1 MLTMIKYLDLKKI
14 NNKYK
19 LDKVISDVLDSSI
32 YLFGTKTE
40 EFEYQWAKYC
50 RAKYCISCGNGLN
63 ALELIIKAF
72 DFPKN
77 SEIIV
82 AANTYIATILA
93 ISNNNCYPVL
103 VEPTIGKYTIDPN
116 NIEKAI
122 GSNTKAILVTH
133 LYGYPCNMDKI
144 NEIAK
149 NHNLKVIEDCAQAQG
164 LIYKGLKKTGTLCD
178 ASAFSFYPSKNLGA
192 LGDAGAITTNDKELA
207 EKLRSLCNYGMTT
220 KNIFDYKG
228 NNSRMDE
235 LQAAVLLEKLQGLD
249 TENNK
254 RKLIA
259 KRYIDK
265 IKNDKIILPEFDSR
279 CVWHVF
285 PIHCEKRD
293 ELKAYLYKN
302 GIETAIHY
310 PVPPH
315 KQLAYKEYNSY
326 EFPITEWICN
336 TELSLPCNS
345 TLSLEEINYIIKV
358 INSW

>member
-1 MLTMIKYLDLKKI
+1 MIKYLNLKEL
-14 NNKYK
+14 NSRYK
-19 LDKVISDVLDSSI
+19 LTEAIKDTLDSGM
-32 YLFGTKTE
+32 YLFGTKTQ

-72 DFPKN
+72 DFPIG

-93 ISNNNCYPVL
+93 ISNNNCNAVL
-103 VEPTIGKYTIDPN
+103 VEPTVGKYTIDPIK
-116 NIEKAI
+116 IEKAI
-122 GSNTKAILVTH
+122 TSNTKAVIVTH
-133 LYGYPCNMDKI
+133 LYGYPCDMDKI

-149 NHNLKVIEDCAQAQG
+149 KYNLKVIEDCAQAHG
-164 LIYKGLKKTGTLCD
+164 LLYEGLKKTGTLAD
-178 ASAFSFYPSKNLGA
+178 AAGFSFYPGKNLGA
-192 LGDAGAITTNDKELA
+192 LGDAGAITTNNKELA
-207 EKLRSLCNYGMTT
+207 DKIRSLHNYGMIS
-220 KNIFDYKG
+220 KNIFSYKG

-235 LQAAVLLEKLQGLD
+235 IQAAVLLEKLPGLD

-265 IKNDKIILPEFDSR
+265 IKTDKVLLPEFDSR
-279 CVWHVF
+279 CIWHVF
-285 PIHCEKRD
+285 PIHTERRN
-293 ELKAYLYKN
+293 ELKEYLYKN

-310 PVPPH
+310 PIPPH
-315 KQLAYKEYNSY
+315 KQLAYAEYNEKS
-326 EFPITEWICN
+326 FPITEWIHA

-345 TLSLEEINYIIKV
+345 TLSSEEVNYIIKV
-358 INSW
+358 INNW

>member
-1 MLTMIKYLDLKKI
+1 MPIMIKYLDLKKL
-14 NNKYK
+14 NDKYK
-19 LDKVISDVLDSSI
+19 LDEVIKNTLKSGV
-32 YLFGTKTE
+32 YLFGTKTQ

-72 DFPKN
+72 DFPKK

-93 ISNNNCYPVL
+93 ISNNGHIPIL
-103 VEPTIGKYTIDPN
+103 VEPTKGKYVIDPY

-122 GSNTKAILVTH
+122 TLNTKAILVTH
-133 LYGYPCNMDKI
+133 LYGYPCDMDKI
-144 NEIAK
+144 NEIANK
-149 NHNLKVIEDCAQAQG
+149 YNLKVIEDCAQAQG
-164 LIYKGLKKTGTLCD
+164 LVYKGLKKTGSLCD

-192 LGDAGAITTNDKELA
+192 LGDGGAITTNDKELA
-207 EKLRSLCNYGMTT
+207 DKIRSLHNYGVVS
-220 KNIFDYKG
+220 KNVFDYKG
-228 NNSRMDE
+228 SNSRMDE
-235 LQAAVLLEKLQGLD
+235 LQAAVLLEKLSGLD
-249 TENNK
+249 NENNK

-265 IKNDKIILPEFDSR
+265 IKNNKIILPEFDSK

-285 PIHCEKRD
+285 PIHCEERD
-293 ELKAYLYKN
+293 KLKEYLYNK

-310 PVPPH
+310 PIPPH
-315 KQLAYKEYNSY
+315 KQLAYKEYNTNS
-326 EFPITEWICN
+326 FPITEWIYN

-345 TLSLEEINYIIKV
+345 NLSLEEINYIIK
-358 INSW
+358 ILNNW

>member
-1 MLTMIKYLDLKKI
+1 MRIMIKYLDLKKI

-19 LDKVISDVLDSSI
+19 LDNAVSDVLDSGI
-32 YLFGTKTE
+32 YIFGTKTE

-93 ISNNNCYPVL
+93 ISNSGCYPVL
-103 VEPTIGKYTIDPN
+103 VEPTKNKYVIDPN

-122 GSNTKAILVTH
+122 NSNTKAILVTH
-133 LYGYPCNMDKI
+133 LYGYPCDMDRI

-149 NHNLKVIEDCAQAQG
+149 KYNLKVIEDCAQAHG
-164 LIYKGLKKTGTLCD
+164 LVYEGLKKTGALAD
-178 ASAFSFYPSKNLGA
+178 AAGFSFYPGKNLGA
-192 LGDAGAITTNDKELA
+192 LGDAGAITTNNKELA
-207 EKLRSLCNYGMTT
+207 DKIRSLHNYGMIS
-220 KNIFDYKG
+220 KNIFRYKG

-235 LQAAVLLEKLQGLD
+235 IQAAVLLEKLPGLD

-265 IKNDKIILPEFDSR
+265 IKIDKVLLPEFDSR
-279 CVWHVF
+279 CIWHVF
-285 PIHCEKRD
+285 PIHTERRN
-293 ELKAYLYKN
+293 ELKEYLYKN

-310 PVPPH
+310 PIPPH
-315 KQLAYKEYNSY
+315 KQLAYAEYNEKS
-326 EFPITEWICN
+326 FPITEWIHA

-345 TLSLEEINYIIKV
+345 TLNLEEVNYIIKV
-358 INSW
+358 INNW

>member
-1 MLTMIKYLDLKKI
+1 MHIMIKYLDLKKI

-19 LDKVISDVLDSSI
+19 LDNVVSDVLDSGI
-32 YLFGTKTE
+32 YIFGTKTE

-77 SEIIV
+77 SEIVV

-93 ISNNNCYPVL
+93 ISNSGCYPVL
-103 VEPTIGKYTIDPN
+103 VEPTKNKYVIDPN
-116 NIEKAI
+116 NIEKVI
-122 GSNTKAILVTH
+122 NSNTKAILVTH
-133 LYGYPCNMDKI
+133 LYGYPCDMDRI

-149 NHNLKVIEDCAQAQG
+149 KYNLKVIEDCAQAQG
-164 LIYKGLKKTGTLCD
+164 LIYKGLKKTGALCD

-192 LGDAGAITTNDKELA
+192 LGDAGAITTNNKELA
-207 EKLRSLCNYGMTT
+207 EKLRSLRNYGMTT
-220 KNIFDYKG
+220 KNVFDYKG

-235 LQAAVLLEKLQGLD
+235 LQATILLEKLQGLD

-265 IKNDKIILPEFDSR
+265 IKNDKIILPEFDNR

-310 PVPPH
+310 PIPPH
-315 KQLAYKEYNSY
+315 KQLAYKEYNDFK
-326 EFPITEWICN
+326 FPITEWIYD

-345 TLSLEEINYIIKV
+345 TLSLEEINYIIEV
-358 INSW
+358 INNW

>member
-1 MLTMIKYLDLKKI
+1 MPIMIKYLDLKKL

-19 LDKVISDVLDSSI
+19 LDEVIKNTLKSGV
-32 YLFGTKTE
+32 YLFGTKTQ

-63 ALELIIKAF
+63 ALELIIKAY
-72 DFPKN
+72 DFPKE

-93 ISNNNCYPVL
+93 ISNNGHIPIL
-103 VEPTIGKYTIDPN
+103 VEPTKGKYVIDPY

-122 GSNTKAILVTH
+122 TFNTKAILVTH
-133 LYGYPCNMDKI
+133 LYGYPCDMDKI
-144 NEIAK
+144 NEIANK
-149 NHNLKVIEDCAQAQG
+149 YNLKVIEDCAQAQG
-164 LIYKGLKKTGTLCD
+164 LVYKGLKKTGSLCD

-192 LGDAGAITTNDKELA
+192 LGDGGAITTNDKELA
-207 EKLRSLCNYGMTT
+207 DKIRSLHNYGMVS
-220 KNIFDYKG
+220 KNVFDYKG

-235 LQAAVLLEKLQGLD
+235 LQAAVLLEKLPGLD
-249 TENNK
+249 NENNK

-265 IKNDKIILPEFDSR
+265 IKNNKIILPEFDSK

-285 PIHCEKRD
+285 PIHCEERD
-293 ELKAYLYKN
+293 KLKEYLYNK

-310 PVPPH
+310 PIPPH
-315 KQLAYKEYNSY
+315 KQLAYKEYNTYS
-326 EFPITEWICN
+326 FPITEWIYN

-345 TLSLEEINYIIKV
+345 NLSLEEINYIIE
-358 INSW
+358 ILNNW

>member
-1 MLTMIKYLDLKKI
+1 MIKYLDLKKI
-14 NNKYK
+14 NDKYDLSK
-19 LDKVISDVLDSSI
+19 HILDVLNSGV
-32 YLFGTKTE
+32 YLFGGKTQ
-40 EFEYQWAKYC
+40 EFEYQWANYC
-50 RAKYCISCGNGLN
+50 KAKYCIACGNGLN

-103 VEPTIGKYTIDPN
+103 VEPTKDKYTIDPN

-122 GSNTKAILVTH
+122 NSNTKAILVTH
-133 LYGYPCNMDKI
+133 LYGYPCDMDRI

-149 NHNLKVIEDCAQAQG
+149 THNLKVIEDCAQAQG

-192 LGDAGAITTNDKELA
+192 LGDAGAITTNNKELA
-207 EKLRSLCNYGMTT
+207 DKLMSLHNYGMTS

-249 TENNK
+249 IENNA

-259 KRYIDK
+259 ERYIDK
-265 IKNDKIILPEFDSR
+265 IKNNKIKLPEFDNS

-285 PIHCEKRD
+285 PIHCKERD
-293 ELKAYLYKN
+293 DLKEYLYSK
-302 GIETAIHY
+302 GIEVAIHY
-310 PVPPH
+310 PIPPH
-315 KQLAYKEYNSY
+315 KQLAYKEYNNY
-326 EFPITEWICN
+326 AFPITEWICD

-345 TLSLEEINYIIKV
+345 TLSLEEIDYIIEV
-358 INSW
+358 INNW